1 MTRHIPTDRALH
13 GDEYRSQHR
22 FNADAKALEKSLT
35 LEIIRGD
42 FPEIFAPIKNK
53 TIGDSEINSLMD
65 RVCEGLPGQEKR
77 VRHNTIVAFLREGV
91 RKYKWDVNIP
101 AYATMAQAEKAIATP
116 EAFSRLPDYRALER
130 RFKQSLFEGAYTEG
144 LNERE
149 LRHYEA
155 GQLVFS
161 MISAGGLHHPAWIDA
176 ATKKLSAGIF
186 SIEGVYW
193 FELMSDHQLRRWFP
207 GPLTV
212 LLIRRWYRRWGRW
225 WPRESATALLQRFVQ
240 QVSGEIDTPLKRI
253 GAFVSVAAMASSL
266 ESCGYIHHYQTNRNS
281 SVSVPDTAWWRL
293 NTKKIPSRA
302 ETSGVQPLLN
312 IMSPTVD
319 ASELRSDISVDGLV
333 ALRKVRRAL
342 QSKWNGVRR
351 TRKQTAAA
359 LADIAADSRSAP
371 IVRVLSLWCRS
382 LVTREKA
389 RGADTLA
396 LNSIRTYLSR
406 IGARLTIALA
416 TVGDLRELE
425 AGDWE
430 DIYEDIIKSAKSN
443 AHRLNRATTAR
454 KFHDFLTDH
463 FGLPEAFIERR
474 GTERNVDAEILT
486 PAEFAR
492 ALQLLS
498 QQSSE
503 PRLARIRRLVL
514 ILGFRCGLR
523 RGEIHKLQLRDLPGL
538 CRPELSR
545 PELLVRPSKY
555 GSVKSNAG
563 IRRLPLSVLLTL
575 SELRELRDWVKLRLS
590 EQITNRSHE
599 LVFCDRNFSNTMLP
613 PWLLFS
619 PIQEAMGI
627 ASGSSLRFHHLRHS
641 FATFTALRLLESKPG
656 ELFCE
661 EWARDDQGNV
671 VMPLWGGDFSALAE
685 LASAD
690 SVTGKRLWMLGQWVG
705 HATPGETL
713 RSYVHLTDWAAFKRS
728 LSVEQETL
736 TMEQQAYLLGIDS
749 ASVSVFRA
757 RHRLKGRTDANDLVC
772 VSSSGWPAGF
782 RTLRLSELK
791 GYVLPTVPEMNLDE
805 LCAPRLTAM
814 GIYHL
819 FHKMAVLKAKGIGD
833 EEGVLASAAHYGV
846 AVEQAKRWHRRAM
859 KMMNDSTDKKAV
871 KGVSRRWSAHHQ
883 GELPT
888 PFFERDQKKNPSAT
902 LPELAQ
908 CPAPPLPHA
917 GQELANELFEKLL
930 CWSQSEPE
938 EFASALNAVENAMQR
953 SHQQIS
959 FRSDADK
966 KRYRRLLQQAG
977 LCHLVTVIVKPA
989 PDSKYNKGQ
998 IKRYWSEALD
1008 VRDSR
1013 VKLSMECAIGQRN
1026 PWGVAQLEV
1035 LPEAK
1040 LGVAARQMTMTTVR
1054 FALFAA
1060 AVAFD
1065 GDLAIDTNR
1074 LEFGDEPPVV
1084 AAG

>member
-22 FNADAKALEKSLT
+22 FNAAAKALEKSRT
-35 LEIIRGD
+35 LDIIRSD
-42 FPEIFAPIKNK
+42 FPEIFARTKNK
-53 TIGDSEINSLMD
+53 VVRDSEVTTLIEH
-65 RVCEGLPGQEKR
+65 VCGGQPGQEKR
-77 VRHNTIVAFLREGV
+77 VRHNTIVEFLREGV
-91 RKYKWDVNIP
+91 RTYNWDVSLP

-116 EAFSRLPDYRALER
+116 EAFSRLPDYRTLEQ
-130 RFKQSLFEGAYTEG
+130 RFNQSLSEGAYTEG

-161 MISAGGLHHPAWIDA
+161 MVSYGGLHHPAWIDA
-176 ATKKLSAGIF
+176 ATEKLSAGIF

-207 GPLTV
+207 DSLTI
-212 LLIRRWYRRWGRW
+212 LLIRRWYRRWGRS
-225 WPRESATALLQRFVQ
+225 WPKQSVAELLQRFVQ
-240 QVSGEIDTPLKRI
+240 QVAGEFDTPLKRTGMFI
-253 GAFVSVAAMASSL
+253 AVAALASSL
-266 ESCGYIHHYQTNRNS
+266 DGCVYIHHYQTNRNS
-281 SVSVPDTAWWRL
+281 SVSLPDTAWWRL
-293 NTKKIPSRA
+293 TTKKIPSRT
-302 ETSGVQPLLN
+302 ESSGVQPLQN

-319 ASELRSDISVDGLV
+319 APELRSDISVDGLDG
-333 ALRKVRRAL
+333 LRNVRRAL
-342 QSKWNGVRR
+342 QSKWNGKRR
-351 TRKQTAAA
+351 TRKQIAAN

-382 LVTREKA
+382 LVTREKTG
-389 RGADTLA
+389 GADTLA

-406 IGARLTIALA
+406 IGVHLTIALA
-416 TVGDLRELE
+416 MVGDLRELE

-430 DIYEDIIKSAKSN
+430 EIYEEIIRSAKSN
-443 AHRLNRATTAR
+443 AHRLNRATAAR

-463 FGLPEAFIERR
+463 FALPEAFIERR
-474 GTERNVDAEILT
+474 GTERIVDAEILT

-498 QQSSE
+498 QQGSE

-523 RGEIHKLQLRDLPGL
+523 RGEVHKLQLRDLPGL

-563 IRRLPLSVLLTL
+563 IRRLPISVLLTH

-590 EQITNRSHE
+590 EQIANRPHE
-599 LVFCDRNFSNTMLP
+599 LVFCDRHFSNTMLS

-619 PIQEAMGI
+619 PIQEVMGI

-661 EWARDDQGNV
+661 AWARDDQDNI
-671 VMPLWGGDFSALAE
+671 VMPHWGSDFSALAE
-685 LASAD
+685 LVSAG

-757 RHRLKGRTDANDLVC
+757 RHRLKGRTDANDLAC
-772 VSSSGWPAGF
+772 VSSSGWPAGY

-791 GYVLPTVPEMNLDE
+791 RYILPTVPEMNLDE
-805 LCAPRLTAM
+805 LCAPRVTAM

-871 KGVSRRWSAHHQ
+871 TGVSRRWSAHHQ

-902 LPELAQ
+902 WPELAQ
-908 CPAPPLPHA
+908 CPAPPTPHA
-917 GQELANELFEKLL
+917 GQELTNDIFEKLL
-930 CWSQSEPE
+930 SWSQSEPE
-938 EFASALNAVENAMQR
+938 EFASALNAVQNAMQR

-977 LCHLVTVIVKPA
+977 LCHLVTVVVKPA
-989 PDSKYNKGQ
+989 PDSKHNKGQ
-998 IKRYWSEALD
+998 IKRYWSEELD
-1008 VRDSR
+1008 VRESR
-1013 VKLSMECAIGQRN
+1013 VKLSTECAIGQRN
-1026 PWGVAQLEV
+1026 LWGVAQLEV
-1035 LPEAK
+1035 RPEPK

-1060 AVAFD
+1060 AVAFA
-1065 GDLAIDTNR
+1065 GGLAIDTKR
-1074 LEFGDEPPVV
+1074 LEFVGEPPVV
-1084 AAG
+1084 DED